1 MCGIIAIFNAMCGCN
16 ILNIYAYTIFNK
28 IVEDGNDM
36 KLTPTQC
43 TYFIGTSGFI
53 GSFLSNFIVG
63 LLKMRP
69 IMIGGEILICIF
81 LFLVGIFIT

>member
-1 MCGIIAIFNAMCGCN
+1 MCGVIAIFNAMAGVN

-36 KLTPTQC
+36 KLSPTQC
-43 TYFIGTSGFI
+43 TYFIGISGFV
-53 GSFLSNFIVG
+53 GSLLSNFIIG
-63 LLKMRP
+63 LIKMRP

-81 LFLVGIFIT
+81 LFLVAIFIT